1 MGDLCDNHALSYDGC
16 AALCY
21 ECLSGECVPVAH
33 FCDHQSH
40 CADTLINSYK
50 LSDIMS
56 PITSKKVTL
65 HVKCLLSFA
74 YQIKDKS

>member
-16 AALCY
+16 ADLCY
-21 ECLSGECVPVAH
+21 ECLSGECVSVKH

-50 LSDIMS
+50 LPDI
-56 PITSKKVTL
+56 
-65 HVKCLLSFA
+65 
-74 YQIKDKS
+74 